1 MQWHEKVKKFDLPD
15 LINVAVVYEKL
26 GMAAHLSRRDSVIA
40 AQHVEVGRRR
50 VDPAGV
56 LQQDASVVADAERP
70 ARKIRRV
77 SRKKKWIS
85 PLRLNRSTRPVDKF
99 NNKTI
104 DGVATS
110 VSTRNDPSDDCQ
122 SVPWVVIN
130 LTWEVDRTWRRRR

>member
-56 LQQDASVVADAERP
+56 LQQNASVVADAERP

-77 SRKKKWIS
+77 SRKKNGF
-85 PLRLNRSTRPVDKF
+85 RHC
-99 NNKTI
+99 
-104 DGVATS
+104 
-110 VSTRNDPSDDCQ
+110 VSTDQRVPST
-122 SVPWVVIN
+122 SSTI
-130 LTWEVDRTWRRRR
+130 RR